1 MCPPLQKTVV
11 LISSMRIGILGGSF
25 NPIHKGH
32 IALARHLLEEVGL
45 DEVWLM
51 VSPQNPLKQQSGL
64 MDEDFRLMLARKA
77 LEGES
82 RIKASDFE
90 FTMPKP
96 SYTYDTLQKLSAT
109 YPDHEFTLLIGADN
123 WERFG
128 QWRNHDEIAAEY
140 DIVIYPRTGYEVDA
154 TSLPPRVKLVD
165 TPIYDVSSTEIRQ
178 RLKEGKDISALV
190 PEAIVGLLTHKQPK
204 LKKVCNG
211 VMRLLSKVFLP
222 IRVNFTFFVFMFL
235 VGYACCM
242 LEVPDMRGATPYP
255 LTSIELFFDLYA
267 VCLILTC
274 IPRKVRQWIRSAM
287 YVILYSVS
295 IIDMY
300 CFVKFKST
308 LTPTMLLLVGETN
321 SSEAQNFLSSY
332 IDWEILSSPVG
343 LLLAILTAHIVLS
356 IIVSRRKTHPAVR
369 RKLTGRWGRMYKKLT
384 PSDKAKVSIGA
395 AAGGVLGAM
404 SIWLLIDGFIATSDN
419 KQATARLLSYDNIGE
434 VEHELTR
441 KDKATLYLPIYR
453 LAFSIYANELAS
465 KQLDFLIAGT
475 TKVKVDSCSY
485 RSPHIV
491 FIMGES
497 YNKHHSQ
504 LYGYDYETT
513 PHQLRRKE
521 NGELTVFDD
530 VVSCWNLTS
539 FVFKNVFSLHAVGD
553 SGEWCD
559 YPLFP
564 EVFRKA
570 GYNVTFITN
579 QFLPQAKE
587 AVYDFS
593 GGFFLNNPTLS
604 KAQFD
609 VRNDK
614 LHRLDSGMILEYD
627 RLKDSIPNKK
637 VTGDNRLTII
647 HLMGQHTTY
656 GYRYPREYKRYRAKD
671 YTWPT
676 LSNRLKMIL
685 ADYDN
690 ATLYND
696 YILDELLKRWE
707 DDEVIVVHMS
717 DHGEEAFG
725 DGIPMFGRNHSAKV
739 DYRLAH
745 EEFEV
750 PFWIWCSKKYQRRH
764 PDMMKRIK
772 RASSRPFMTDNLS
785 HLLLYLAGISC
796 PEYRSD
802 YNPLEDDYNEK
813 RPRILKGQ
821 EDYNLIKELKN

>member
-1 MCPPLQKTVV
+1 MK
-11 LISSMRIGILGGSF
+11 IGILGGSF

-32 IALARHLLEEVGL
+32 IALARHLLQEAGL

-51 VSPQNPLKQQSGL
+51 VSPHNPLKQQEGL
-64 MDEDFRLMLARKA
+64 LDENVRLEMARKT
-77 LEGES
+77 LEGETH
-82 RIKASDFE
+82 IKASDFE
-90 FTMPKP
+90 FGMPRP
-96 SYTYDTLQKLSAT
+96 SYTYATLQKLSEV
-109 YPDHEFTLLIGADN
+109 YPTDTFTLLIGADN
-123 WERFG
+123 WECFC
-128 QWRNHDEIAAEY
+128 QWRNNKEIVENY
-140 DIVIYPRTGYEVDA
+140 DIVIYPRQGSVVDA
-154 TSLPPRVKLVD
+154 TKLPPRVRLVD
-165 TPIYDVSSTEIRQ
+165 TPLYNLSSTEVRN
-178 RLKEGKDISALV
+178 RFDKGEDISDLV
-190 PEAIVGLLTHKQPK
+190 PEVVVEMMQKSKPSTLQRLGGKIL
-204 LKKVCNG
+204 
-211 VMRLLSKVFLP
+211 RLLSKVLLP
-222 IRVNFTFFVFMFL
+222 IKTNFAFFAFMFL
-235 VGYACCM
+235 VGYTCCM
-242 LEVPDMRGATPYP
+242 LEVPKMRGAKPYP

-274 IPRKVRQWIRSAM
+274 IPRKMRQWVRSAM
-287 YVILYSVS
+287 YVILYTVS
-295 IIDMY
+295 IVDMY

-321 SSEAQNFLSSY
+321 SSEAKNFFSSY
-332 IDWEILSSPVG
+332 LDWEVLLSPVG
-343 LLLAILTAHIVLS
+343 LLLAILLVHIGCSVYS
-356 IIVSRRKTHPAVR
+356 SRHKAHPAIR
-369 RKLTGRWGRMYKKLT
+369 RKLTGRWGRIYKKLS

-395 AAGGVLGAM
+395 AAGGILGAM
-404 SIWLLIDGFIATSDN
+404 SIWLLIEGWIETADN
-419 KQATARLLSYDNIGE
+419 KQAAARLMSYSNIGE

-441 KDKATLYLPIYR
+441 KDRATLYLPIYR

-465 KQLDFLIAGT
+465 KQLDRLIAGT
-475 TKVKVDSCSY
+475 TKVKVDSCEF

-513 PHQLRRKE
+513 PHQLKRQK
-521 NGELTVFDD
+521 NGELFVFND

-553 SGEWCD
+553 SAEWCD

-609 VRNDK
+609 VRNSK
-614 LHRLDSGMILEYD
+614 LHRLDGGMIIEYD
-627 RLKDSIPNKK
+627 RLKDSIPNRKI
-637 VTGDNRLTII
+637 TGDNRLTII

-656 GYRYPREYKRYRAKD
+656 GYRYPKEFKRYTAKD
-671 YTWPT
+671 YNWPT
-676 LSNRLKMIL
+676 LSHKNKMIL

-696 YILDELLKRWE
+696 YVLDELLKRWE
-707 DDEVIVVHMS
+707 DDDVIVVHMS

-725 DGIPMFGRNHSAKV
+725 NGMAIFGRQHSAEV

-750 PFWIWCSKKYQRRH
+750 PFWIWCSRKYRRNH
-764 PDMMKRIK
+764 PEILRRIK
-772 RASSRPFMTDNLS
+772 AARDLPFMTDNLS
-785 HLLLYLAGISC
+785 HLLLYLAGIHC

-802 YNPLEDDYNEK
+802 YNPLEDDYNTE

-821 EDYNLIKELKN
+821 VDYNELKMKNEE